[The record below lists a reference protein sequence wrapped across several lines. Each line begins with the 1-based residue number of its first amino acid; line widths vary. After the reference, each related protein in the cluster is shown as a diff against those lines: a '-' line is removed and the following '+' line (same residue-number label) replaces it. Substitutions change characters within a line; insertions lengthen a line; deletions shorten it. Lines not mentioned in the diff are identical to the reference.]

1 MIEVIPPTRKSRTDY
16 DDRPKSKL
24 VKRIMAAGRM
34 SYIEAANA
42 LGVTESC
49 FSNKL
54 VRNSFTFEEIV
65 KLADACA
72 FDVIFLN
79 TLTSEWFVVNKLF
92 VSEDLELM
100 EREGL

>member
-1 MIEVIPPTRKSRTDY
+1 MIEVIPPIRRSKGNY

-34 SYIEAANA
+34 RYKDAANV
-42 LGVTESC
+42 LGVSEPY

-54 VRNSFTFEEIV
+54 IRNSFSFEEIV

-72 FDVIFLN
+72 FDVIFVN
-79 TLTSEWFVVNKLF
+79 SLTSEWFVVNKLF
-92 VSEDLELM
+92 ISEDLELM